1 MATEDLSRRYQDL
14 ELVAEPGRPRGALR
28 RSAYGRRCGAQ
39 RSPRNRERSGS
50 GRRRLRA
57 GGRLVYVG
65 AGTSGRI
72 GVQDG
77 AELPPTFNWP
87 DEKVVYLMAGGD
99 DALLRAVENAEDTVE
114 DGVGRIRAAN
124 VGEKD
129 VVIGVAASGTT
140 PFTVAA
146 LKEATSRGAVTVG
159 VSNNPDTPILSV
171 STHPILVE
179 TGEEIVAGS
188 TRMKAGTA
196 QKVVLNLLSTLIMI
210 RLGRVYRGLMVQMRA
225 TNAKLRRR
233 SEIMVTQITG
243 CEEKTARD
251 ALSQADGDVK
261 VASLIVFGVDRPL
274 AEVILARSG
283 DNLRTALAD
292 VANGPKPA
300 QPEPQDG

>member
-14 ELVAEPGRPRGALR
+14 DSWPSLDVLGALYEGQLTAVAAV
-28 RSAYGRRCGAQ
+28 RSALPAIA
-39 RSPRNRERSGS
+39 NAAEAAVE
-50 GRRRLRA
+50 RLRA

-99 DALLRAVENAEDTVE
+99 DALLRAVENAEDSVE

-159 VSNNPDTPILSV
+159 VSNNPDAPILSV

-196 QKVVLNLLSTLIMI
+196 QKVVLNLLSTLVMI

>member
-14 ELVAEPGRPRGALR
+14 DSWPSLDALGALYEGQLAAVAAVR
-28 RSAYGRRCGAQ
+28 AAL
-39 RSPRNRERSGS
+39 PAIAAAAEAAVD
-50 GRRRLRA
+50 RLRA

-87 DEKVVYLMAGGD
+87 DEKLVFLMAGGEG
-99 DALLRAVENAEDTVE
+99 ALLKAVENAEDMVE
-114 DGVGRIRAAN
+114 DGIGRIQGAD
-124 VGEKD
+124 VGPND

-146 LKEATSRGAVTVG
+146 LREATARGAMTVG
-159 VSNNPDTPILSV
+159 VSNNPETPILSV

-179 TGEEIVAGS
+179 TGEEVVAGS

-196 QKVVLNLLSTLIMI
+196 QKVVLNLLSTLVMI
-210 RLGRVYRGLMVQMRA
+210 RLGRVYRGLMVHMRA

-243 CEEKTARD
+243 CEESTAIE

-261 VASLIVFGVDRPL
+261 IASLIVFGVDRPL
-274 AEVILARSG
+274 AEAILARSK
-283 DNLRTALAD
+283 DNLRVALAD
-292 VANGPKPA
+292 VASGPKP
-300 QPEPQDG
+300 PDGEPRNG